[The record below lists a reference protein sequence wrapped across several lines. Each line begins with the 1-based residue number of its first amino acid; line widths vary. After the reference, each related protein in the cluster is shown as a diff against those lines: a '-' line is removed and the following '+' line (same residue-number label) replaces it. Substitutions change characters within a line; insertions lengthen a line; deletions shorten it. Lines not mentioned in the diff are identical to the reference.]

1 MDFHRRRFVRGFLL
15 VAFAAVLGGAGACQR
30 TGARETETPGAPDR
44 AGEAASTSISRV
56 TADQVRQWMHE
67 GRPLAILDSR
77 SASAWAGGTTEAV
90 GAIRVPPDDVD
101 AHLEDIPR
109 DRTIVAYCT

>member
-1 MDFHRRRFVRGFLL
+1 ML
-15 VAFAAVLGGAGACQR
+15 VGATACQR
-30 TGARETETPGAPDR
+30 GGTPETGTATTRGGTAEQVVP
-44 AGEAASTSISRV
+44 ASTSVTRV
-56 TADQVRQWMHE
+56 TVDQVRQWMDE

-77 SASAWAGGTTEAV
+77 SAAAWAGGTTKAV
-90 GAIRVPPDDVD
+90 GAIRVPPDDVE

>member
-1 MDFHRRRFVRGFLL
+1 MD
-15 VAFAAVLGGAGACQR
+15 
-30 TGARETETPGAPDR
+30 
-44 AGEAASTSISRV
+44 
-56 TADQVRQWMHE
+56 E

-77 SASAWAGGTTEAV
+77 SAAAWAGGTAKAV
-90 GAIRVPPDDVD
+90 GAIRVPPDDVE